1 MKLFDIIL
9 GRKKV
14 SAQYRRDGSFVSRW
28 ARPPS
33 RNTAEWLDM
42 FSKSPRLAVVE
53 RIASD
58 LANLTGHLYRVA
70 PDGSRT
76 EITNHPFLDLL
87 DRPNP
92 LYEMTSSAM
101 WRLNEIYLMLVG
113 ESFMLI
119 ERDAYERPVELWNV
133 PPHWVKMTPYLG
145 NPGYLITSPS
155 GLTMTV
161 SVDDMFVMKQ
171 LNPLDP
177 FMRGLGAAESV
188 ADEVEIDEYAAKFQK
203 RFFYNDATPPFV
215 FLIPGATKEQ
225 LDVFTA
231 DWEKKH
237 RGVDKSHRMSALGG
251 DVTIEKLGDAH
262 GKDMGFLESRLA
274 MRDAVLAHFGV
285 PREIMG
291 ITENSNRATA
301 DAAQYIY
308 AKNVLT
314 PRVSSREKALNM
326 QLLSM
331 FGDDR
336 LVWKFDPVIPYD
348 KEFDKSRALEGWD
361 AGLLTKN
368 EARGLLD
375 MPGIEGGDVYKTSI
389 TDLFLRE
396 GDDPVKVSQAIL
408 QPDLET
414 ADPVPGEKS
423 LSMNITAMLRREE
436 QAVRK
441 HSKSF
446 ESAISRHFAEQRSA
460 IQKALGIS
468 QKAEDTPAFDE
479 LSQYLLPDGTLDMDL
494 WNALEEAEQLR
505 IADSVAA
512 GLLDWN
518 AESKKLQAMFMP
530 LWKEAYEA
538 GVKLAEEYHG
548 ITNITRPEF
557 VSVVKV
563 NGAKHI
569 VGIEQTTKDSI
580 ADIIADGIANGDS
593 QAKLKKAI
601 YEEMDTSHKRAKL
614 IARQETMMSLATG
627 QFDMMKAAGAKTKT
641 WHHRPQKDPR
651 DGTHGK
657 VDHVSMEG
665 ETIPINK
672 AFSNGLM
679 YPRDPADGRPEEV
692 INCRCYLTYAFDD
705 DTGAGLKPNTA
716 ESLERSQPEAEPHQE
731 LLEAQSQQTMGE
743 YIRADGT
750 FDLNRAK
757 TDYEKFLQSA
767 PEKNRMYLQQALD
780 GAEFER
786 TNRPD
791 VVFAYRAKRDAVQ
804 YNPEHPF
811 FEEYNL
817 PLVLTH
823 ELGHRIDRWFVH
835 SAEQSEFVSAIR
847 NAKAAFD
854 KSPDLFIRFCKQK
867 DKDGFLSDIMSAVCR
882 GGYKL
887 PAGHDAAYWT
897 PDRQAKEIFTNLFA
911 LETYNDAEK
920 LAFLKKHF
928 PALMEAFNGFGYL
941 V

>member
-1 MKLFDIIL
+1 
-9 GRKKV
+9 
-14 SAQYRRDGSFVSRW
+14 
-28 ARPPS
+28 
-33 RNTAEWLDM
+33 
-42 FSKSPRLAVVE
+42 
-53 RIASD
+53 
-58 LANLTGHLYRVA
+58 
-70 PDGSRT
+70 
-76 EITNHPFLDLL
+76 
-87 DRPNP
+87 
-92 LYEMTSSAM
+92 M

-113 ESFMLI
+113 ESFMLV
-119 ERDAYERPVELWNV
+119 ERDEYERPVELWNV

-177 FMRGLGAAESV
+177 FMRGLGVAESV

-215 FLIPGATKEQ
+215 FVVPGATKEQ

-237 RGVDKSHRMSALGG
+237 RGVDKSHRMAALGG
-251 DVTIEKLGDAH
+251 DVRVEKLGDAH

-274 MRDAVLAHFGV
+274 MRDAVLEHFGV

-314 PRVSSREKALNM
+314 PRISNREQALNM

-331 FGDDR
+331 FDDDS
-336 LVWKFDPVIPYD
+336 LVWEFDQVIPYD

-375 MPGIEGGDVYKTSI
+375 MPGVDGGDVYKTSI

-396 GDDPVKVSQAIL
+396 SDDPAKVSQAIL
-408 QPDLET
+408 QDGLDAT
-414 ADPVPGEKS
+414 APVPGEKS
-423 LSMNITAMLRREE
+423 LPASVTARLKSEE

-446 ESAISRHFAEQRSA
+446 EAAISRHFAEQRSA
-460 IQKALGIS
+460 IQKALGLS
-468 QKAEDTPAFDE
+468 QKAEDTSAFDE

-494 WNALEEAEQLR
+494 WNALEEAEQIR
-505 IADSVAA
+505 IANSVAS
-512 GLLDWN
+512 GLLDWS
-518 AESKKLQAMFMP
+518 AESKKLQAMFIP

-569 VGIEQTTKDSI
+569 VGIEQTTRNSI
-580 ADIIADGIANGDS
+580 ADIIADGIANGAS
-593 QAKLKKAI
+593 QAELKKAV
-601 YEEMDTSHKRAKL
+601 YEEMDTSHRRAKL

-651 DGTHGK
+651 DGTDGK

-665 ETIPINK
+665 ETVPINET
-672 AFSNGLM
+672 FSNGLLF
-679 YPRDPADGRPEEV
+679 PRDPSDDRPEEV
-692 INCRCYLTYAFDD
+692 INCRCYLTY
-705 DTGAGLKPNTA
+705 G
-716 ESLERSQPEAEPHQE
+716 
-731 LLEAQSQQTMGE
+731 
-743 YIRADGT
+743 
-750 FDLNRAK
+750 
-757 TDYEKFLQSA
+757 
-767 PEKNRMYLQQALD
+767 
-780 GAEFER
+780 
-786 TNRPD
+786 
-791 VVFAYRAKRDAVQ
+791 
-804 YNPEHPF
+804 
-811 FEEYNL
+811 
-817 PLVLTH
+817 
-823 ELGHRIDRWFVH
+823 
-835 SAEQSEFVSAIR
+835 
-847 NAKAAFD
+847 
-854 KSPDLFIRFCKQK
+854 
-867 DKDGFLSDIMSAVCR
+867 GF
-882 GGYKL
+882 
-887 PAGHDAAYWT
+887 
-897 PDRQAKEIFTNLFA
+897 
-911 LETYNDAEK
+911 
-920 LAFLKKHF
+920 
-928 PALMEAFNGFGYL
+928 
-941 V
+941 

>member
-1 MKLFDIIL
+1 MRLFDIIR
-9 GRKKV
+9 GRQKV

-33 RNTAEWLDM
+33 LNTAEWLNM

-58 LANLTGHLYRVA
+58 LANLNGHLYRIA
-70 PDGSRT
+70 PDGSKT
-76 EITNHPFLDLL
+76 EVMKHPFLDLMEH
-87 DRPNP
+87 PNP

-113 ESFMLI
+113 ESFMLV
-119 ERDAYERPVELWNV
+119 ERDEYERPVELWNV

-177 FMRGLGAAESV
+177 FMRGLGVAESV

-215 FLIPGATKEQ
+215 FVIPGATKEQ

-237 RGVDKSHRMSALGG
+237 RGVDKSHRMAALGG
-251 DVTIEKLGDAH
+251 DVRVEKLGDAH
-262 GKDMGFLESRLA
+262 GKDMG
-274 MRDAVLAHFGV
+274 DAVLEHFGV

-314 PRVSSREKALNM
+314 PRISNREQALNM

-331 FGDDR
+331 FDDDS
-336 LVWKFDPVIPYD
+336 LVWEFDQVIPYD

-375 MPGIEGGDVYKTSI
+375 MPGVDGGDVYKTSI

-396 GDDPVKVSQAIL
+396 SDDPAKVSQAIL
-408 QPDLET
+408 QDGLDAT
-414 ADPVPGEKS
+414 APVPGEKS
-423 LSMNITAMLRREE
+423 LPASVTARLKSEE

-446 ESAISRHFAEQRSA
+446 EAAISRHFAEQRSA
-460 IQKALGIS
+460 IQKALGLS
-468 QKAEDTPAFDE
+468 QKAEDTSAFDE

-494 WNALEEAEQLR
+494 WNALEEAEQIR
-505 IADSVAA
+505 IANSVAS
-512 GLLDWN
+512 GLLDWS
-518 AESKKLQAMFMP
+518 AESKKLQAMFIP

-569 VGIEQTTKDSI
+569 VGIEQTTRNSI
-580 ADIIADGIANGDS
+580 ADIIADGIANGAS
-593 QAKLKKAI
+593 QAELKKAV
-601 YEEMDTSHKRAKL
+601 YEEMDTSHRRAKL

-651 DGTHGK
+651 DGTDGK

-665 ETIPINK
+665 ETVPINET
-672 AFSNGLM
+672 FSNGLLF
-679 YPRDPADGRPEEV
+679 PRDPSDDRPEEV
-692 INCRCYLTYAFDD
+692 INCRCYLTY
-705 DTGAGLKPNTA
+705 G
-716 ESLERSQPEAEPHQE
+716 
-731 LLEAQSQQTMGE
+731 
-743 YIRADGT
+743 
-750 FDLNRAK
+750 
-757 TDYEKFLQSA
+757 
-767 PEKNRMYLQQALD
+767 
-780 GAEFER
+780 
-786 TNRPD
+786 
-791 VVFAYRAKRDAVQ
+791 
-804 YNPEHPF
+804 
-811 FEEYNL
+811 
-817 PLVLTH
+817 
-823 ELGHRIDRWFVH
+823 
-835 SAEQSEFVSAIR
+835 
-847 NAKAAFD
+847 
-854 KSPDLFIRFCKQK
+854 
-867 DKDGFLSDIMSAVCR
+867 GF
-882 GGYKL
+882 
-887 PAGHDAAYWT
+887 
-897 PDRQAKEIFTNLFA
+897 
-911 LETYNDAEK
+911 
-920 LAFLKKHF
+920 
-928 PALMEAFNGFGYL
+928 
-941 V
+941 